1 MMANENTKL
10 QCMKGENGRWGGG
23 IGEVKMQDK
32 IASKQ
37 KLIHPNSSG
46 HNMDAAEIC
55 GYV

>member
-1 MMANENTKL
+1 M
-10 QCMKGENGRWGGG
+10 GDGGGG